1 MPDKVYQ
8 IDEQL
13 GPLIK
18 FVCVCLQKV
27 RQALGTATFTLK
39 NKVDWTMSS
48 DFPIS
53 GIKLLKAKLFIVD
66 SFMSKIRCNKYVQKS
81 TLERHTILVGFYAN
95 ACQGRRQCCCYWTFY
110 IKNGRVIPMGPL
122 LVVGLP
128 LPLPCL
134 PAFPMMYI
142 SPESASSTW
151 QYWPVV
157 AAFSH
162 LVSSSP
168 FA

>member
-1 MPDKVYQ
+1 MITLVSSPKQHLSKDMQ
-8 IDEQL
+8 HS
-13 GPLIK
+13 
-18 FVCVCLQKV
+18 V
-27 RQALGTATFTLK
+27 RISLFGAAIM
-39 NKVDWTMSS
+39 NKIMY
-48 DFPIS
+48 
-53 GIKLLKAKLFIVD
+53 
-66 SFMSKIRCNKYVQKS
+66 NKYVQKS

-95 ACQGRRQCCCYWTFY
+95 ACQGRRQCCCWTFY

-122 LVVGLP
+122 LVGLP
-128 LPLPCL
+128 LLLPCL

-162 LVSSSP
+162 LVSSSKS
-168 FA
+168 FAYILCPDHSTVKSQVTLIISVFFNEYLVI